1 MLTHP
6 VITTSFFT
14 ACQKQYF
21 MKKSFAL
28 TIASA
33 LLTLSFPMA
42 NCKKDKTA
50 ADPMVLTASTN
61 IQAKIDEYKSLLGA
75 DNGGE
80 PGTKGTPGFR
90 EINWDAL
97 TDAESAPNLYL
108 PDLFN
113 SPTAPRSRGIVIS
126 TPGTGLMVS
135 ADSNNPTNTPTSFGN
150 INPTYTAIFPPFS
163 GERLFS
169 PVGSNIADIRFYV
182 PGSSTKAVVRG
193 FGAVY
198 VDVDRVENTA
208 FEYFDINDN
217 SLGTYATPVLNN
229 GHVFLGVLFPE
240 AVVHRVRI
248 EYGNSPLGPNDGGS
262 VDVSVMDNFIFGEP
276 QAAQ

>member
-1 MLTHP
+1 MKSILK
-6 VITTSFFT
+6 VIATLFLVIFNL
-14 ACQKQYF
+14 
-21 MKKSFAL
+21 FAM
-28 TIASA
+28 S
-33 LLTLSFPMA
+33 
-42 NCKKDKTA
+42 CKKDKSTTP
-50 ADPMVLTASTN
+50 DPTVLTASTN
-61 IQAKIDEYKSLLGA
+61 VQATINEYKTLLGT

-80 PGTKGTPGFR
+80 PGTKGTTGFR
-90 EINWDAL
+90 EVNWDGL
-97 TDAESAPNLYL
+97 SDAESAPNLYI

-113 SPTAPRSRGIVIS
+113 SPTAPRSRGLVIS
-126 TPGTGLMVS
+126 TPGTGMMVS

-229 GHVFLGVLFPE
+229 GHVFLGVMFPE

-248 EYGNSPLGPNDGGS
+248 EYGNSPLGPNDGGNT
-262 VDVSVMDNFIFGEP
+262 DVSVMDNFIYGEP
-276 QAAQ
+276 QPAQ

>member
-1 MLTHP
+1 MSKKLLLP
-6 VITTSFFT
+6 VNLFS
-14 ACQKQYF
+14 
-21 MKKSFAL
+21 
-28 TIASA
+28 
-33 LLTLSFPMA
+33 LTLLVVALFTTR
-42 NCKKDKTA
+42 CKKEET
-50 ADPMVLTASTN
+50 PTTPTPTVLTADAN
-61 IQAKIDEYKSLLGA
+61 IAAKINAYKALFGGA

-80 PGTKGTPGFR
+80 PGTKGTTGFR
-90 EINWDAL
+90 EITWDGL
-97 TDAESAPNLYL
+97 SDAESAPNLYA

-113 SPTAPRSRGIVIS
+113 SPTAPRARGIVLS

-135 ADSNNPTNTPTSFGN
+135 ADSSNPTNTPTGFGN
-150 INPTYTAIFPPFS
+150 INPTYSAIFPAFS

-208 FEYFDINDN
+208 FEYFDINDK

-229 GHVFLGVLFPE
+229 GHVFLGVIFAE
-240 AVVHRVRI
+240 AIVHRVRI
-248 EYGNSPLGPNDGGS
+248 EYGNTSLGPNDGGGT
-262 VDVSVMDNFIFGEP
+262 DVSVMDNFIYGEP
-276 QAAQ
+276 QEVK

>member
-1 MLTHP
+1 VASVLTIYYSH
-6 VITTSFFT
+6 F
-14 ACQKQYF
+14 F
-21 MKKSFAL
+21 MKNTLISQ
-28 TIASA
+28 TCA
-33 LLTLSFPMA
+33 LLLATAFTFLAS
-42 NCKKDKTA
+42 NCKKDEPTPA
-50 ADPMVLTASTN
+50 TPTVLTAGTDIKTQIN
-61 IQAKIDEYKSLLGA
+61 AYKALLGP
-75 DNGGE
+75 DNGGN
-80 PGTKGTPGFR
+80 PGTQGSTGFR
-90 EINWDAL
+90 EINWDGL
-97 TDAESAPNLYL
+97 TDAESAPNLYA

-135 ADSNNPTNTPTSFGN
+135 ADSSNSTNTPSSFGN
-150 INPTYTAIFPPFS
+150 INPTYTQIFPPFS

-169 PVGSNIADIRFYV
+169 PVGSNIAEIRFYV
-182 PGSSTKAVVRG
+182 PGTTTKAVVRG

-208 FEYFDINDN
+208 FEYFDINGK

-229 GHVFLGVLFPE
+229 GHVFLGVLFPN

-262 VDVSVMDNFIFGEP
+262 TDVSVMDNFIYGEP
-276 QAAQ
+276 QEAK

>member
-1 MLTHP
+1 MKNTVLALFVSTMLLP
-6 VITTSFFT
+6 I
-14 ACQKQYF
+14 
-21 MKKSFAL
+21 
-28 TIASA
+28 SA
-33 LLTLSFPMA
+33 
-42 NCKKDKTA
+42 CKKDKAETG
-50 ADPMVLTASTN
+50 PTVLTANTN
-61 IQAKIDEYKSLLGA
+61 IQAKIDEYKALLGP
-75 DNGGE
+75 DNGGD
-80 PGTKGTPGFR
+80 PGTKGVSGFR
-90 EINWDAL
+90 EVNWDGL
-97 TDAESAPNLYL
+97 SDAESAPNYYT

-113 SPTAPRSRGIVIS
+113 SATAPRARGIVLS
-126 TPGTGLMVS
+126 TPGTALLVS
-135 ADSNNPTNTPTSFGN
+135 ADSNNPTGTPPSFGH
-150 INPTYTAIFPPFS
+150 INPTYSQIFPAFS

-182 PGSSTKAVVRG
+182 PGSNVKAVVRG

-208 FEYFDINDN
+208 FEYFDINDK

-248 EYGNSPLGPNDGGS
+248 EYGNSPLGPNDGGGT
-262 VDVSVMDNFIFGEP
+262 DVSVMDNFIYGEP

>member
-1 MLTHP
+1 MKNSLALQ
-6 VITTSFFT
+6 ITL
-14 ACQKQYF
+14 A
-21 MKKSFAL
+21 
-28 TIASA
+28 A
-33 LLTLSFPMA
+33 LLLVFFGSS
-42 NCKKDKTA
+42 CKKDKDETN
-50 ADPMVLTASTN
+50 PTVLTANSN
-61 IQAKIDEYKSLLGA
+61 IQAKIDEYKALLGA
-75 DNGGE
+75 DNGGD
-80 PGTKGTPGFR
+80 PGTKGTTGFR
-90 EINWDAL
+90 EVNWDGL
-97 TDAESAPNLYL
+97 TDAESAPNFYT

-113 SPTAPRSRGIVIS
+113 SPTAPRSRGIVLS

-135 ADSNNPTNTPTSFGN
+135 ADSNNPTATPTSFGN

-169 PVGSNIADIRFYV
+169 PVGSNIANIYFFV
-182 PGSSTKAVVRG
+182 PGSSQKAVVRG

-208 FEYFDINDN
+208 FEYFDIHDN

-240 AVVHRVRI
+240 AVIHRVKI

-262 VDVSVMDNFIFGEP
+262 IDVSVMDNFIYGEP

>member
-1 MLTHP
+1 
-6 VITTSFFT
+6 
-14 ACQKQYF
+14 
-21 MKKSFAL
+21 MKKVWAIYLSG
-28 TIASA
+28 S
-33 LLTLSFPMA
+33 LLGLGVFISS
-42 NCKKDKTA
+42 CKKDKDNP
-50 ADPMVLTASTN
+50 DPTVLTASTN
-61 IQAKIDEYKSLLGA
+61 IQAKIDEYKSLLGP
-75 DNGGE
+75 DNGGD
-80 PGTKGTPGFR
+80 PGTKGPTGFR
-90 EINWDAL
+90 EVNWDGL
-97 TDAESAPNLYL
+97 TDAECAPNPYQ

-113 SPTAPRSRGIVIS
+113 SATAPRSRGIVLS
-126 TPGTGLMVS
+126 TPGTGLSVS

-150 INPTYTAIFPPFS
+150 INPSYTSIFPPFS

-169 PVGSNIADIRFYV
+169 PIGSNIADIRFYV
-182 PGSSTKAVVRG
+182 PGTSTKAVVRG

-229 GHVFLGVLFPE
+229 GHVFLGVLFPG

-262 VDVSVMDNFIFGEP
+262 IDVSVMDNFIYGEP

>member
-1 MLTHP
+1 
-6 VITTSFFT
+6 
-14 ACQKQYF
+14 
-21 MKKSFAL
+21 MKKI
-28 TIASA
+28 IAPRLAPA
-33 LLTLSFPMA
+33 LLLLAFLA
-42 NCKKDKTA
+42 GDCKKDE
-50 ADPMVLTASTN
+50 ADPEPTVLTAAGDLQS
-61 IQAKIDEYKSLLGA
+61 KMDEYRNLLGPN
-75 DNGGE
+75 NGGD
-80 PGTKGTPGFR
+80 PGTKGATGYR
-90 EINWDAL
+90 EVNWDAL
-97 TDAESAPNLYL
+97 TDAESAPYLYT

-113 SPTAPRSRGIVIS
+113 GPAAPRSRGIVLS

-135 ADSNNPTNTPTSFGN
+135 ADSDNPTATPPSFGN
-150 INPTYTAIFPPFS
+150 INPAYVQIFPPFS

-182 PGSSTKAVVRG
+182 PGTTTKAVVRG

-208 FEYFDINDN
+208 FEYFDINDR
-217 SLGTYATPVLNN
+217 SLGTYATPVLDK

-248 EYGNSPLGPNDGGS
+248 EYGNSPLGPNDGAA
-262 VDVSVMDNFIFGEP
+262 VDVSVMDNFIYGEP

>member
-1 MLTHP
+1 
-6 VITTSFFT
+6 
-14 ACQKQYF
+14 
-21 MKKSFAL
+21 MKKTSLLAL
-28 TIASA
+28 NIA
-33 LLTLSFPMA
+33 LLALVCCLS
-42 NCKKDKTA
+42 NCKKDKSTT
-50 ADPMVLTASTN
+50 DPTVLSASTG
-61 IQAKIDEYKSLLGA
+61 IQAKIDEYKALLGGI
-75 DNGGE
+75 DHGGE
-80 PGTKGTPGFR
+80 PGTKGTTGFR
-90 EINWDAL
+90 EVNWDGL
-97 TDAESAPNLYL
+97 SDAEAAPNLYT

-113 SPTAPRSRGIVIS
+113 SATAPRARGIVLS

-135 ADSNNPTNTPTSFGN
+135 ADSDNPSNTLPSFGN
-150 INPTYTAIFPPFS
+150 INPTYVGVFPAFS

-169 PVGSNIADIRFYV
+169 PVGSNIADIYFYV

-208 FEYFDINDN
+208 FEYFDINN
-217 SLGTYATPVLNN
+217 KSLGTYATPVLNN

-248 EYGNSPLGPNDGGS
+248 EYGNTPLGPNDGGS
-262 VDVSVMDNFIFGEP
+262 TDVSVMDNFIYGEP

>member
-1 MLTHP
+1 MKKTNALFPALMAAVLAFSFSQCKKEEKTETP
-6 VITTSFFT
+6 KVITAS
-14 ACQKQYF
+14 
-21 MKKSFAL
+21 SD
-28 TIASA
+28 IAAAIAEYKA
-33 LLTLSFPMA
+33 LLG
-42 NCKKDKTA
+42 
-50 ADPMVLTASTN
+50 ST
-61 IQAKIDEYKSLLGA
+61 

-80 PGTKGTPGFR
+80 PGTQGPDGFR
-90 EINWDAL
+90 EITWDGL
-97 TDAESAPNLYL
+97 SDAEAAPNLYA

-113 SPTAPRSRGIVIS
+113 AATAPRARGIVLS

-135 ADSNNPTNTPTSFGN
+135 ADSDNPTNTLPSFGN
-150 INPTYTAIFPPFS
+150 INPDYTAIFPPFS

-182 PGSSTKAVVRG
+182 PGTNTKAVVKG

-208 FEYFDINDN
+208 FEYFDINDQ
-217 SLGTYATPVLNN
+217 SLGVYATPVLNN
-229 GHVFLGVLFPE
+229 GHVFLGVLFSE

-248 EYGNSPLGPNDGGS
+248 EYGNTALGPDDGGS
-262 VDVSVMDNFIFGEP
+262 VDVSVMDNFIYGEP